1 MNLKADLL
9 VIGGGMAGLVAG
21 TVASESG
28 LTTLL
33 LRKGQSATA
42 NSSGAIDVIGY
53 VPDVL
58 EPFSSP
64 EEGLLA
70 IVALYPLHPY
80 AIVGYGDDVTS
91 EETSAAIIGRV
102 REAIMWLKE
111 HLGGTI
117 ASVTGEFD
125 TNMHLITIIG
135 TTKPTCLAQMT
146 MCPGDLEDREDS
158 VLLFAGITGCSEFNP
173 SAAAKTYIEDR
184 MALDGPPHKVGHC
197 MFQVTPFGKSFNI
210 SSIEIAR
217 HLDREGSIEALAEQL
232 KVQVKRIGATHV
244 ALPPVLG
251 IRNAIAN
258 KSKLEKL
265 IGATVFELLGF
276 PPSVP
281 GLRLQQALEGVF
293 IKAGGKMLVGHE
305 AISHVRTKQRVT
317 AVFARSPLRE
327 IRVDA
332 KAIILA
338 TGKYI
343 GGGIAGDEKGL
354 RETVFDIMTVT
365 DDYHSSRDIVP
376 SRSTNRLSINPTG
389 QPIQACGVGIDS
401 QFRPVR
407 EDGLEWAEN
416 LFAAGAVLAGYNY
429 SVEKSGL
436 GVALTSGYSAAKN
449 AIDFLREV
457 KQVE

>member
-1 MNLKADLL
+1 MNLRTDLL
-9 VIGGGMAGLVAG
+9 IIGGGMAGLVAG
-21 TVASESG
+21 TVASEAG
-28 LTTLL
+28 LPTLL
-33 LRKGQSATA
+33 VRKGQSATA
-42 NSSGAIDVIGY
+42 YSSGAIDVIGY
-53 VPDVL
+53 VPDFI

-70 IVALYPLHPY
+70 IAALYPLHPY
-80 AIVGYGDDVTS
+80 AVVGYGEDTAS
-91 EETSAAIIGRV
+91 EGTGAASVRRV
-102 REAIMWLKE
+102 REAITWLKD

-117 ASVTGEFD
+117 APVTGEFD
-125 TNMHLITIIG
+125 TNMRLITILG
-135 TTKPTCLAQMT
+135 TTKPACLAQTT
-146 MCPGDLEDREDS
+146 MYPGDLEDREDS
-158 VLLFAGITGCSEFNP
+158 VLLIAGITGCSEFSP

-184 MALDGPPHKVGHC
+184 VALNGPPHKVGHC
-197 MFQVTPFGKSFNI
+197 MLQVTPFGKSFNI

-217 HLDREGSIEALAEQL
+217 HLDREGSIEVLAEQL

-251 IRNAIAN
+251 IRNANAN

-265 IGATVFELLGF
+265 IGVTVFELLGF

-281 GLRLQQALEGVF
+281 GLRLQRALEGVF
-293 IKAGGKMLVGHE
+293 VKAGGKMLVGHE
-305 AISHVRTKQRVT
+305 AISHVRTKQRIT
-317 AVFARSPLRE
+317 AVIARSPLRE
-327 IRVDA
+327 VRIDA
-332 KAIILA
+332 KAVILA

-365 DDYHSSRDIVP
+365 DDYHSSRDIIP
-376 SRSTNRLSINPTG
+376 SRSTNRLSISPTG
-389 QPIQACGVGIDS
+389 QPIQACGLGIDS

-407 EDGLEWAEN
+407 EDGLEWADN

-449 AIDFLREV
+449 AIDYLRKV
-457 KQVE
+457 K